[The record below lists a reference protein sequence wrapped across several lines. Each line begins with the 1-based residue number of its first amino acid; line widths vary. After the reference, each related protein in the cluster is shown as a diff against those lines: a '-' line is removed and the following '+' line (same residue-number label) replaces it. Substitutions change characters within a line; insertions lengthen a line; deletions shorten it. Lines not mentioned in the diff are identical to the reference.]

1 MLLGAKK
8 ILGYIFYTCYILDY
22 RWFPEESSDWPDV
35 TVWPLADNKEATKQS
50 CIELN
55 LSEDKRSLTKTMK

>member
-22 RWFPEESSDWPDV
+22 RWFPDESSDWPDV
-35 TVWPLADNKEATKQS
+35 TVWPLADNKEAV
-50 CIELN
+50 ELN
-55 LSEDKRSLTKTMK
+55 LSDDKRSLTKNMK